1 MIQGGQYG
9 KSIKDQGN
17 DARSTGK
24 NETELREEVSVV
36 KTVCCD
42 IVEWRVDYF
51 EEIDDV
57 EKVKETLGELK
68 ILLGRIPILFTCRT
82 KQEGGEKEISAED
95 YINLYREVIGT
106 GNADLVD
113 VEMMLGEEVCSTLL
127 ECAHNNNVY
136 VVMSSH
142 DFEKTPDKET
152 LVERFRSMQEQGA
165 DVPKIA
171 VMPHNAGDVITLLA
185 ATNEFTEK
193 YADRPVISMSMGWLG
208 SISRISMSMGWLG
221 SISRI
226 SGEFFGSAL
235 TFGAAK
241 HVSAPG
247 QLSVNDVNYIL
258 KVLHNT
264 DNE

>member
-1 MIQGGQYG
+1 MAHVLKIREMTLGAG
-9 KSIKDQGN
+9 KPKICIPV
-17 DARSTGK
+17 TGK
-24 NETELREEVSVV
+24 NEAELRDEISVL
-36 KTVCCD
+36 KTSCCD

-51 EEIDDV
+51 EDIDDPD
-57 EKVKETLGELK
+57 KVKEMLSELK

-82 KQEGGEKEISAED
+82 KNEGGEKEITADD
-95 YINLYREVIGT
+95 YIKLYQAVIDT

-113 VEMMLGEEVCSTLL
+113 VEMTMGGNVCKELIGY
-127 ECAHNNNVY
+127 AHKNSAY

-142 DFEKTPDKET
+142 DFNKTPDKDV
-152 LVERFRSMQEQGA
+152 LVERFKYMQEQGA

-171 VMPHNAGDVITLLA
+171 VMPHSAADVLTLLS
-185 ATNEFTEK
+185 ATDEFVSRF
-193 YADRPVISMSMGWLG
+193 ADRPV
-208 SISRISMSMGWLG
+208 ISMSMGWLG

-264 DNE
+264 DND

>member
-1 MIQGGQYG
+1 MAKVLNIRDMRLGEG
-9 KSIKDQGN
+9 KPKICIPI
-17 DARSTGK
+17 TGK
-24 NETELREEVSVV
+24 TETELREEVSIV
-36 KTVCCD
+36 KTTCCD

-51 EEIDDV
+51 QDIDNLD
-57 EKVKETLGELK
+57 KVTGMLGELK

-82 KQEGGEKEISAED
+82 KTEGGEKEISVSD
-95 YINLYREVIGT
+95 YFKLYQTVIET
-106 GNADLVD
+106 KDADLVD
-113 VEMMLGEEVCSTLL
+113 VEMTMGEEVCSALIDY
-127 ECAHNNNVY
+127 AHEYGGY

-142 DFEKTPDKET
+142 DFEKTPNQEV
-152 LVERFRSMQEQGA
+152 LVERFRAMQDMGA

-171 VMPHNAGDVITLLA
+171 AMPNSAEDVLTLLY
-185 ATNEFTEK
+185 ATDKFVRK
-193 YADRPVISMSMGWLG
+193 FADRPV
-208 SISRISMSMGWLG
+208 ISMSMGWLG

-247 QLSVNDVNYIL
+247 QLSVNDVNYVL

-264 DNE
+264 DND

>member
-1 MIQGGQYG
+1 MALGAG
-9 KSIKDQGN
+9 KPKICIPI
-17 DARSTGK
+17 TGK

-42 IVEWRVDYF
+42 IVEWRVDHF
-51 EEIDDV
+51 EGIDDT

-68 ILLGRIPILFTCRT
+68 ILLGRIQILFTCRT

-95 YINLYREVIGT
+95 YIRLYREVIGT

-113 VEMMLGEEVCSTLL
+113 VEIMLGEEVCSTLL
-127 ECAHNNNVY
+127 QCAHDNGVY

-152 LVERFRSMQEQGA
+152 LVERFRSMQDQGA

-171 VMPHNAGDVITLLA
+171 VMPHSAGDVLTLLA
-185 ATNEFTEK
+185 ATSEFTEK
-193 YADRPVISMSMGWLG
+193 YADRPV
-208 SISRISMSMGWLG
+208 ISMSMGWLG

-264 DNE
+264 DND

>member
-1 MIQGGQYG
+1 MAKVLKIREMALGAG
-9 KSIKDQGN
+9 KPKICIPI
-17 DARSTGK
+17 TGK

-42 IVEWRVDYF
+42 IVEWRVDHF
-51 EEIDDV
+51 EGIDDT
-57 EKVKETLGELK
+57 EKVKETLEELK

-82 KQEGGEKEISAED
+82 KKEGGEKDISSED
-95 YINLYREVIGT
+95 YIRLYREVIGT

-127 ECAHNNNVY
+127 QCAHDNDVY

-152 LVERFRSMQEQGA
+152 LVERFRSMQERGA

-171 VMPHNAGDVITLLA
+171 VMPHSAGDVLTLLV

-208 SISRISMSMGWLG
+208 SISRIS
-221 SISRI
+221 
-226 SGEFFGSAL
+226 GEFFGSSL

-241 HVSAPG
+241 HASAPG

-264 DNE
+264 DND